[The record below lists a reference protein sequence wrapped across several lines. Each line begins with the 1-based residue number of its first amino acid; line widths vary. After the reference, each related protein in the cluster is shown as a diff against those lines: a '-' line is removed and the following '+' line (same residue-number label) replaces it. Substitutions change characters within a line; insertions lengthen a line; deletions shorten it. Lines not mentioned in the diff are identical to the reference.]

1 MPFDL
6 TRWQSEVR
14 AWWAEH
20 SPRLRAAPVESA
32 YALLAASAWLPLL
45 AAYAQDPGPATTA
58 LVTITASIG
67 SNLVANLVQR
77 AHDRAHGGEQ
87 VAAQARENAG
97 TRAELD
103 AVLHATQALEAARE
117 ALGECW
123 DDFAR
128 LLAQEVATLP
138 GRSSLTVTLGDG
150 TVVGGSVVAGNL
162 AMTGSTF
169 AGRNQV
175 TIQGDGNVA
184 GNGSAST
191 VIKTGDHSPVT
202 FVEGAPGR
210 DEAHQQERAL
220 CAYLERLAVECNV
233 LHLRG
238 MDPRAA
244 DVTRQE
250 TMSLA
255 AVYTALDTGRHVPL
269 SDEELAAM
277 KERERPTLEFVGE
290 GRRGERPQRPLS
302 ALEAASRFDRLV
314 LLGDPGAGKSTFV
327 NHLALRL
334 AQAARHRL
342 STAVPGNGTAQH
354 RPDAQHRL
362 FTAVLGALPGW
373 TRGPLVPLRVILRDL
388 AGSARPG
395 ERGSATALWRFV
407 ERTLA
412 EADLPAAAP
421 ALKERLDGQAILLL
435 DGLDEVD
442 PGARP
447 WVLEAVADFALTH
460 GRTPILVT
468 CRVYAY
474 QEPQWRLAGFEEV
487 TLAPFDEER
496 IDGFIGA
503 WYAEVARLGLMPV
516 AESEERA
523 ARLQDAVRRPDLRAL
538 APNPLLLTMMAL
550 LHSSWGRLPQDR
562 VQLYHEIVELLLAR
576 WEESRLGR
584 EALARAGLAPRSLRF
599 ALEEVAYAA
608 HSQPS
613 AVEGTADVAEALLR
627 EVLQGYLEGDWNRA
641 GDVLRYVRERAGL
654 LLERKPGVYGF
665 PHRTLQEYLAG
676 CHLSV
681 QTDFPS
687 RAADLLREDET
698 RWREPFLLAVGKTAR
713 AENRVDLA
721 LAAVDNLCPQDCRER
736 PADERAWRCAWL
748 AGEALLEVGVDTLTR
763 REAWRARLE
772 RVAGWLSRLLEAGA
786 LAPMERAAAG
796 RVLGQLGDPRDL
808 DEMVF
813 VPGGPFTM
821 GSSRRDKEA
830 HGEERPQH
838 TVEVADFW
846 IGRYPVTNGQYR
858 RFVEAGGYDERR
870 YWTAAGW
877 AWRTGTYDSKARE
890 WLRDWLKHRPPD
902 RRDRPFWWDDPAW
915 NLPNLPVVGVSW
927 FEALAYTRWLSE
939 TTGRSCRLPTEAEWE
954 KAARGTDGRIYSWGS
969 DEFGPQQA
977 NYSETGIG
985 STSPVGCFPSGA
997 SPYGCLDVVG
1007 NVWEWCSSAGYAEA
1021 RYPYQA
1027 GDGRED
1033 LERDAVR
1040 ALRGGSWL
1048 DFRRNARCA
1057 SRFALGPVVYVDY
1070 VGFRVVFPG
1079 SPPSAS

>member
-6 TRWQSEVR
+6 THWQSEVR
-14 AWWAEH
+14 AWWAERA
-20 SPRLRAAPVESA
+20 PRLRAAPVESA

-58 LVTITASIG
+58 LATITAGIG

-87 VAAQARENAG
+87 VAAQACENAG
-97 TRAELD
+97 THAELD
-103 AVLHATQALEAARE
+103 AVLQAAQALEAARE
-117 ALGECW
+117 ALGEHW
-123 DDFAR
+123 DHFAR
-128 LLAQEVATLP
+128 QLAQEVAVLP

-150 TVVGGSVVAGNL
+150 TLVGGSLVAGDL

-169 AGRNQV
+169 AGRDQV
-175 TIQGDGNVA
+175 AIQGDGNVA
-184 GNGSAST
+184 GDGSAST
-191 VIKTGDHSPVT
+191 VIKTGDHSRVT
-202 FVEGAPGR
+202 FVEGVPAR

-220 CAYLERLAVECNV
+220 RIYLERLVVECNV

-238 MDPRAA
+238 MDPHAA

-255 AVYTALDTGRHVPL
+255 AVYTALDTTRRMPL
-269 SDEELAAM
+269 SEGELAALE
-277 KERERPTLEFVGE
+277 EREYQAPGSVGDRPM
-290 GRRGERPQRPLS
+290 S
-302 ALEAASRFDRLV
+302 ALEAASRLDRLV

-334 AQAARHRL
+334 AQAAHRREQGGL
-342 STAVPGNGTAQH
+342 
-354 RPDAQHRL
+354 DAQHRL
-362 FTAVLGALPGW
+362 FTAVLGAGVLGAGDPVEALPGW
-373 TRGPLVPLRVILRDL
+373 TRGPLVPLRVILRDM

-412 EADLPAAAP
+412 EADLAAAAP

-487 TLAPFDEER
+487 TLAPFDEGKM
-496 IDGFIGA
+496 DGFIGA
-503 WYAEVARLGLMPV
+503 WYAEVACLGLMPV
-516 AESEERA
+516 AESDERA
-523 ARLQDAVRRPDLRAL
+523 ARLREAVRRPDLRAL

-608 HSQPS
+608 HAGQPKG
-613 AVEGTADVAEALLR
+613 EGTADVAEALLR
-627 EVLQGYLEGDWNRA
+627 GVLQGYLEGDWNRA

-681 QTDFPS
+681 QTDFPT
-687 RAADLLREDET
+687 RAADLLQEDET

-721 LAAVDNLCPQDCRER
+721 LAAVDNLCPHDCDRS
-736 PADERAWRCAWL
+736 PADEKAWRRAWR

-772 RVAGWLSRLLEAGA
+772 RVAGWLARLLEAGV
-786 LAPMERAAAG
+786 LAPVERAAAG

-808 DEMVF
+808 DEVVF
-813 VPGGPFTM
+813 VPGGPFIM
-821 GSSRRDKEA
+821 GSSKRDKEA
-830 HGEERPQH
+830 ASDERPQH
-838 TVEVADFW
+838 TIEVADFW
-846 IGRYPVTNGQYR
+846 IGKYPVTNGQYR

-870 YWTAAGW
+870 YWTAVGW
-877 AWRTGTYDSKARE
+877 AWRQSEHKRWGRE
-890 WLRDWLKHRPPD
+890 HG
-902 RRDRPFWWDDPAW
+902 DRPEWWDDPAW
-915 NLPNLPVVGVSW
+915 NLPNLPVVGVCW

-939 TTGRSCRLPTEAEWE
+939 ATGRPCRLPTEAEWE
-954 KAARGTDGRIYSWGS
+954 KAARGIDGRIYPWGN
-969 DEFGPQQA
+969 DEIGPQRA
-977 NYSETGIG
+977 NYRETGVS
-985 STSPVGCFPSGA
+985 STSPVGCSPSGA
-997 SPYGCLDVVG
+997 SPYGCLDMVG
-1007 NVWEWCSSAGYAEA
+1007 NVWEWCSSLY
-1021 RYPYQA
+1021 RSYPYGP
-1027 GDGRED
+1027 GDRRED
-1033 LERDAVR
+1033 LEAEGGRV
-1040 ALRGGSWL
+1040 LRGGSWD
-1048 DFRRNARCA
+1048 DFQSSARCA
-1057 SRFALGPVVYVDY
+1057 FRFRFDAVIFWFNN
-1070 VGFRVVFPG
+1070 VGFRCARG
-1079 SPPSAS
+1079 SL